1 MNGGLQGSNIDL
13 STLAAI
19 CEHEDC
25 LDEQT
30 WIDGCA
36 RLM

>member
-1 MNGGLQGSNIDL
+1 MKGDPQGSNIDL

-19 CEHEDC
+19 YEHEYR